1 MSGRFGRTQRCIR
14 LASCPFAT
22 RCHDGHG
29 SRPRIAHH
37 CTACSVLCGSLG
49 SGKSHRNAA
58 AVPAGAYVPLG
69 ASHRRDAGG
78 PFQRICPAWWP
89 SHGSPS
95 PRGSRRMPP
104 RRKVAPSHSVFGR
117 NMVRS
122 RAFHQPPFRLF
133 ICIGQKNKCVA
144 RCGRK
149 KNVSNC
155 MDFQEKA
162 YFCPPNKR
170 KGGFAQH
177 TFPSNKRKL

>member
-29 SRPRIAHH
+29 GRPRIAHH
-37 CTACSVLCGSLG
+37 CTACPVLCGSLG
-49 SGKSHRNAA
+49 SRKSHRNAA
-58 AVPAGAYVPLG
+58 AVTAGAYVPLG

-78 PFQRICPAWWP
+78 SFQRICPAWWP

-104 RRKVAPSHSVFGR
+104 RRKIPPAHRLATPRAGSSHAP
-117 NMVRS
+117 
-122 RAFHQPPFRLF
+122 HQSPFRLSL
-133 ICIGQKNKCVA
+133 CIGAENQHIA
-144 RCGRK
+144 RCGRNK
-149 KNVSNC
+149 TLGNY

-162 YFCPPNKR
+162 YFCPPEKQ
-170 KGGFAQH
+170 KGGLAQQP
-177 TFPSNKRKL
+177 FPNKN